1 MSSESRKH
9 SYKRNIKKRETYFK
23 KGNQA
28 YLQRQDIQMKLS
40 QDEVVED
47 TGKDRSSKEEVCT
60 WIIELFG
67 YCKGGYFKI
76 HIWAWFAAFICS
88 EMEIRFYLFGKKI
101 RISCLGCANKQA
113 FHENPD
119 HIFTVLTFIKP

>member
-1 MSSESRKH
+1 MILMDCPIFLGPMSSESRKH
-9 SYKRNIKKRETYFK
+9 SYKHNIKKRETYFK

-47 TGKDRSSKEEVCT
+47 TGKDLIDQSSKEEVCT

-67 YCKGGYFKI
+67 YCKGGYLNI
-76 HIWAWFAAFICS
+76 HIWAWFTLSSAQKAKSGLI
-88 EMEIRFYLFGKKI
+88 YLEKDTYMLFKPP
-101 RISCLGCANKQA
+101 KQA
-113 FHENPD
+113 CIP
-119 HIFTVLTFIKP
+119 